1 MYSSRVYIINFR
13 GSGINRHARA
23 RRSPIHN
30 LIIIIV
36 SNCLVQHCTRRTRE
50 LNGEIVGCRPLA
62 VGTRGPINYTILFV
76 CLHSQCNLYT
86 FSANWKREREE
97 QRSYK
102 CLFHARHAI
111 VLYIFVWRAICAKP
125 VRVRHE
131 LCSTVGQLEN
141 KPFEIANI
149 CAHFIYGFF
158 FCLRFKFHIKSFES
172 FCVCAPQACLPQSEF
187 NPAAKWQMKIQMCA
201 QVSLGSGRKVAFMGM
216 SRQIH
221 PAMTSRWID
230 GSDTHLY
237 AEFVWQSKP
246 SDDDLGANYLVDRR
260 RLAWFKSNC
269 LHNSRAFPWNRI
281 NSYQTQKKKSFD

>member
-158 FCLRFKFHIKSFES
+158 LFAFQIPHKIIWILLCVRPRRACRSQSSIQLQNDKWKFKCVPKLVWVLGEKSRSWGCPVKFIPPWL
-172 FCVCAPQACLPQSEF
+172 A
-187 NPAAKWQMKIQMCA
+187 
-201 QVSLGSGRKVAFMGM
+201 
-216 SRQIH
+216 
-221 PAMTSRWID
+221 D
-230 GSDTHLY
+230 G
-237 AEFVWQSKP
+237 
-246 SDDDLGANYLVDRR
+246 
-260 RLAWFKSNC
+260 
-269 LHNSRAFPWNRI
+269 
-281 NSYQTQKKKSFD
+281 